1 MFRHP
6 KYYKELRKR
15 ALDERNRD
23 PHVRPIS
30 GSADSD
36 TDQAISPTRATAPSR
51 RATGPGH
58 KLQAPSSQ
66 ILKQQATSIKLQGT
80 SVKLKATSNKLL
92 DPGPSKKFQAP

>member
-23 PHVRPIS
+23 SHVRPIS
-30 GSADSD
+30 GSVDSA

-51 RATGPGH
+51 RATGPG
-58 KLQAPSSQ
+58 P
-66 ILKQQATSIKLQGT
+66 KQQAIDETVPHCDIEEAS
-80 SVKLKATSNKLL
+80 SAKLKDPQATSDKH
-92 DPGPSKKFQAP
+92 QAPRHKRQA

>member
-30 GSADSD
+30 GSADSA
-36 TDQAISPTRATAPSR
+36 TDQVISDGASTEATSVHPDPGLKPQ
-51 RATGPGH
+51 AT
-58 KLQAPSSQ
+58 S
-66 ILKQQATSIKLQGT
+66 LKQQAS
-80 SVKLKATSNKLL
+80 SAKLKDPQATSDKH
-92 DPGPSKKFQAP
+92 QAPRHKRQA